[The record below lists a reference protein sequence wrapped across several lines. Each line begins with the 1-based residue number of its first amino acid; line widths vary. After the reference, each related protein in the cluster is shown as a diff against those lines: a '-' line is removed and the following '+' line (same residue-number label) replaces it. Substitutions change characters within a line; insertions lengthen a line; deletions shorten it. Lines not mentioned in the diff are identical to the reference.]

1 MIDFAALKPK
11 VCQCLIDDD
20 DDDDDDDENKKERG
34 TKKCHK
40 T

>member
-11 VCQCLIDDD
+11 VYQCLI
-20 DDDDDDDENKKERG
+20 DDDDDDENKKERG
-34 TKKCHK
+34 PKKCHK

>member
-11 VCQCLIDDD
+11 VYQCLI

>member
-11 VCQCLIDDD
+11 VYQCLIDD

>member
-11 VCQCLIDDD
+11 VYQCLI
-20 DDDDDDDENKKERG
+20 DDDDDENKKERG

>member
-11 VCQCLIDDD
+11 VYQCLI
-20 DDDDDDDENKKERG
+20 DDDDDDENKKERG

-40 T
+40 M

>member
-11 VCQCLIDDD
+11 IYQCLID

-40 T
+40 M

>member
-11 VCQCLIDDD
+11 VYQCLID

>member
-11 VCQCLIDDD
+11 VYQCLIDDD
-20 DDDDDDDENKKERG
+20 DDENKRERG

>member
-11 VCQCLIDDD
+11 IYQCLID

>member
-11 VCQCLIDDD
+11 VYQCLI
-20 DDDDDDDENKKERG
+20 DDDDDDENKKERG

>member
-11 VCQCLIDDD
+11 VYQCLI

-40 T
+40 M